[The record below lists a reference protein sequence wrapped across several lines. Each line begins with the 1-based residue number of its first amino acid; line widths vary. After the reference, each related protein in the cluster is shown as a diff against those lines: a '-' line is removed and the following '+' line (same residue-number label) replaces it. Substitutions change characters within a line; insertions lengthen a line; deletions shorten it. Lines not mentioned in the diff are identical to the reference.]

1 MFDELF
7 AQAEVII
14 ASLAGGV
21 FALVMIIGS
30 AMA

>member
-14 ASLAGGV
+14 ATVAGGA
-21 FALVMIIGS
+21 FALVLIVSS
-30 AMA
+30 AMG